1 MTSAV
6 ASSGTKTAS
15 TPQENASSPE
25 KFRLMLMM
33 ALTLVTGVVDAV
45 GYLGLDHVF
54 TGNMTGNVVIL
65 AMALAGAANL
75 PTLGP
80 LVALGAFLLGAAVAG
95 STLQSSPKGWNRR
108 VTLLLTAGC
117 IALTGTAAIS
127 LIVEDVG
134 RQSIGVIVA
143 AVIAMHMGSQAL
155 IARHLGVRDMTTV
168 VITSTMTSLA
178 GESLVGKQR
187 PRLLNR
193 RLGAVLAMFAGAVIG
208 VLLLQIHFSVPI
220 GLGIAITA
228 AVTVLG
234 SRRWH

>member
-15 TPQENASSPE
+15 TPQENASPE
-25 KFRLMLMM
+25 KFRLILMM

-45 GYLGLDHVF
+45 GYLGLDHIF

-80 LVALGAFLLGAAVAG
+80 LVALGAFLLGAAIAG

-117 IALTGTAAIS
+117 IALTGTAATS

-193 RLGAVLAMFAGAVIG
+193 RLGAVLAMFAGAAIG
-208 VLLLQIHFSVPI
+208 VPLLQIHLSVPI

>member
-6 ASSGTKTAS
+6 ASPGTKTAS
-15 TPQENASSPE
+15 TPQEKASPE
-25 KFRLMLMM
+25 QFRLMLMM

-45 GYLGLDHVF
+45 GYLALDRVF

-65 AMALAGAANL
+65 AMALAGAPNL
-75 PTLGP
+75 PALGP

-95 STLQSSPKGWNRR
+95 FTLQSSPQGWNRR

-117 IALTGTAAIS
+117 IALTGTAAVS
-127 LIVEDVG
+127 VVVEDLG
-134 RQSIGVIVA
+134 RQSVGVIVA

-187 PRLLNR
+187 PRLFNR
-193 RLGAVLAMFAGAVIG
+193 RLGAVLAMFAGAAVGAI
-208 VLLLQIHFSVPI
+208 LLQIHFSVPI
-220 GLGIAITA
+220 VLGIAVTA

-234 SRRWH
+234 SRRWQ

>member
-15 TPQENASSPE
+15 APQENASPE

-65 AMALAGAANL
+65 AMSLAGAANL

-95 STLQSSPKGWNRR
+95 FTLQSSPKGWNRR

-117 IALTGTAAIS
+117 ILLTGTAAIS

-134 RQSIGVIVA
+134 RQSLGVIVA

-193 RLGAVLAMFAGAVIG
+193 RLGAVLAMFAGAASG

>member
-15 TPQENASSPE
+15 TPQENASPE

-45 GYLGLDHVF
+45 GYLGLDHIF

-187 PRLLNR
+187 PRFLNR

>member
-6 ASSGTKTAS
+6 ASSGTKTTS
-15 TPQENASSPE
+15 TPQENASPE

-45 GYLGLDHVF
+45 GYLGLDRIF

-95 STLQSSPKGWNRR
+95 FTLQSSPKGWNRR

-193 RLGAVLAMFAGAVIG
+193 RLGAVLAMFAGAAIG
-208 VLLLQIHFSVPI
+208 VLLLQIHLSVPI